1 MAVDT
6 LPDGF
11 PTIPILA
18 IASGNE
24 LFAFLKDVFDAVLL
38 DGLRW
43 GAHRRV
49 CCSPSNV
56 K

>member
-18 IASGNE
+18 TASGNQ
-24 LFAFLKDVFDAVLL
+24 LYVFLKDVFEAVLL
-38 DGLRW
+38 DRHDARTASLLT
-43 GAHRRV
+43 
-49 CCSPSNV
+49 
-56 K
+56 